1 MESVQSVQKLTSP
14 QQYFRLNLDIVVL
27 TDASANLMYLCLYI
41 VTLEILNTITKNKLK
56 KPTRYITNVYTGCVG
71 EGGGLLNKWF

>member
-41 VTLEILNTITKNKLK
+41 VTLEILNTITKN
-56 KPTRYITNVYTGCVG
+56 IN
-71 EGGGLLNKWF
+71 